1 MLTFDPMY
9 LLAVAA
15 FAFGLSL
22 ASYRWFAA
30 HNGWPM
36 GEWQAHRPGLPIAI
50 GLFAMIFAM
59 LFAMARGGAT
69 LLWVPAA
76 GIIAALLW
84 TWVARVGAQS
94 ALLLAPASVL
104 GLLTYWVFA
113 VSSLDPGALDER
125 FKSPAPLRIDRSEPA
140 SGTPSPTGYAQPG
153 DMMPS
158 ATSRAS
164 APAILAPIGAPI
176 GAAHAQRERDLL
188 ERERAQPA
196 YLDRE
201 RAPRIPVE
209 RDRLPPAQGG
219 RERVSPSLT
228 DRDRAAPQR

>member
-36 GEWQAHRPGLPIAI
+36 GEWQAHRPGLPVAI

-59 LFAMARGGAT
+59 LFAMARGGTT

-76 GIIAALLW
+76 GIIAGLLW

-113 VSSLDPGALDER
+113 VSSLDAGTLDER

-140 SGTPSPTGYAQPG
+140 SGTPSPTGYVQPEA
-153 DMMPS
+153 MMPS
-158 ATSRAS
+158 ASSRAG
-164 APAILAPIGAPI
+164 APAIVAPIGPAQ
-176 GAAHAQRERDLL
+176 AQRERDLL

-209 RDRLPPAQGG
+209 RDRLPPAQGD
-219 RERVSPSLT
+219 RERVSPSIT